1 MWMFQ
6 PRTQKKVISVIA
18 RWKGEK
24 SISYW
29 LFPDITLEASESNFL
44 SFLSGRY
51 LMADSARLHK
61 EQQLGASQLLAGN
74 KDRVRRGASVAL
86 SARLH
91 SRAGLQRDCSAPQ
104 ILASKCQ
111 DVAGSLC
118 LTTCLD
124 RVTFTGAVLFDALN
138 GVLVLSRAQTDKDTK
153 PGGEENMLQILLA
166 WIRNI
171 KYLSAC
177 LFRNEQRSTCTGNMA
192 AEAADVFK

>member
-1 MWMFQ
+1 LLRWGIFVAGCRQDIMCQMMWMFQ

-29 LFPDITLEASESNFL
+29 LFPAITLEASESNFL

-124 RVTFTGAVLFDALN
+124 RVTFTGS
-138 GVLVLSRAQTDKDTK
+138 GVIWCTKWGARAE
-153 PGGEENMLQILLA
+153 P
-166 WIRNI
+166 
-171 KYLSAC
+171 
-177 LFRNEQRSTCTGNMA
+177 STNR
-192 AEAADVFK
+192 